1 MSLKLFTFVVLT
13 LICGISITGLHT
25 FKSEQIEYNRKEF
38 ALRTIRQ
45 LVNQKQFSLVQIND
59 ERYAIKYQNTYDG
72 AVFKI
77 RTPSGYNGEIILW
90 IATNSAGY
98 IRGVRVLEHKETPG
112 IGDLIDIEVSDW
124 IHQFIGMSLK
134 NNWTYDNSDIDHV
147 SGATITTRAVTEAV
161 FDALKV
167 ETE

>member
-1 MSLKLFTFVVLT
+1 MNLKLFTFVVLT
-13 LICGISITGLHT
+13 LICGFSVTVLHT

-38 ALRTIRQ
+38 SLRTIKQ

-59 ERYAIKYQNTYDG
+59 ERYAIKHQNTYDG
-72 AVFKI
+72 AIFKS

-90 IATNSAGY
+90 IATNSEGY

-134 NNWTYDNSDIDHV
+134 NNWTYENSDIDHV
-147 SGATITTRAVTEAV
+147 SGATITTRAVTKAV

-167 ETE
+167 EAE